1 MNSRDAAYEDA
12 LKQLIEST
20 RPDAEKDTDAQTDRE
35 DHPQPEEP
43 GVIIEIVS
51 GARKKR
57 KRNTAEKDNPRMVD
71 TERLDT

>member
-1 MNSRDAAYEDA
+1 MNSRDADYEES

-20 RPDAEKDTDAQTDRE
+20 RPDAERHPDHDKDDVTQY
-35 DHPQPEEP
+35 EEP

-57 KRNTAEKDNPRMVD
+57 KRQADKENDKGAAETDK
-71 TERLDT
+71 TEK

>member
-20 RPDAEKDTDAQTDRE
+20 RPDAEKDLDGHTDKE
-35 DHPQPEEP
+35 DHGQHEEP

-57 KRNTAEKDNPRMVD
+57 KRNNAEKDNPG
-71 TERLDT
+71 TTNIERLDS

>member
-1 MNSRDAAYEDA
+1 MNSRDADYEEA

-20 RPDAEKDTDAQTDRE
+20 RPESERYGDGPSDKEEYQQD
-35 DHPQPEEP
+35 EP

-57 KRNTAEKDNPRMVD
+57 KQNSAEEKVGQERM
-71 TERLDT
+71 EG